1 MTSNTEEKA
10 HRYRTKVKY
19 IEAIKWTGSNLD
31 NVKEFIKDRYVASID
46 DYGGLTVGP
55 SDTAFSLYVPKGYY
69 ISKDKDGKLSV
80 NVGLVFESEYER
92 YKHGR

>member
-55 SDTAFSLYVPKGYY
+55 SDTAFSLYVPNGYY